1 MLKIREKAE
10 TIKKNKV
17 RSLKKVLK
25 FCDDN
30 FFLKNKL
37 QNTYLKLFS
46 VIKLNETN

>member
-10 TIKKNKV
+10 TIKKIKV

-25 FCDDN
+25 FCDDK